1 MMRKSLRTFAL
12 MLSISMR
19 ADRARSIAALVS
31 SSLQLIVLPLGALG
45 MKLIA
50 DGIVS
55 HDSSRAWTGVV
66 ILVGLV
72 FLNRL
77 MAAVSLTV
85 RMRLRENTQLYLDTY
100 LMDLTAGIPGI
111 AHHELPEYLDRV
123 EMLRVERNYLAN
135 PFNPI
140 SWSLASMLQA
150 ISAIVLLASI
160 QPLLALVVFAAIPG
174 AVLSVRSYQRSI
186 SLLESQAEDNRV
198 LRHLFDLSTQPGPAK
213 ELRLYAL
220 ADEVLERRR
229 QLFNRLE
236 RARILNA
243 IRATAAASL
252 AWALFAACYCLA
264 LGATVQ
270 LARDGHASIGAVVLV
285 LSIGM
290 QLSGQL
296 NELAF
301 HVSWFVHTHRA
312 VGRLLWFREY
322 ADDVKA
328 ALAPTRPLPVPGHLT
343 DGIRFEGISFTYPGT
358 RRPVLESIDLD
369 LPAGTSVAIVG
380 ENGAGKTTLVK
391 LLTRLYEPTAG
402 RILVD
407 GMDLR
412 RFDVAEWRA
421 RTSAGFQDFGRFEF
435 IARESIG
442 IGDLTAAESESS
454 LQSALTRAAA
464 SQLPSEL
471 PNGLLTQLGREFDG
485 GIDLSVGQWQ
495 KVALARAMMRPSPLL
510 LILDEPTASLDA
522 PTEHTLFEQFSAASR
537 DVAAET
543 GAITILVS
551 HRFST
556 VRMADLILVIGDGK
570 IIESGTHDGLIH
582 AGGVYAELYDLQAA
596 AYR

>member
-1 MMRKSLRTFAL
+1 MHRSLRTVSL
-12 MLSISMR
+12 MLSISFR

-31 SSLQLIVLPLGALG
+31 SSLQLVVLPLGALA

-50 DGIVS
+50 DGLVS
-55 HDSSRAWTGVV
+55 HDSRGAWTGVG
-66 ILVGLV
+66 ILIGLV

-123 EMLRVERNYLAN
+123 EMLRSERNYLAN

-140 SWSLASMLQA
+140 SWSLASILQA
-150 ISAIVLLASI
+150 ISAVVLLASI

-174 AVLSVRSYQRSI
+174 AVLSVRAYQQSV

-213 ELRLYAL
+213 ELRLYNL
-220 ADEVLERRR
+220 AGEVLERRR
-229 QLFNRLE
+229 QLFDRLE
-236 RARILNA
+236 RARIHNA
-243 IRATAAASL
+243 VVATAAASL
-252 AWALFAACYCLA
+252 AWAFFAGCYCVA

-270 LARDGHASIGAVVLV
+270 LARNGHATVGAVVLV

-322 ADDVKA
+322 AEGAKA
-328 ALAPTRPLPVPGHLT
+328 ALAPAEPLPVPGRLS
-343 DGIRFEGISFTYPGT
+343 DGIRLEGISFTYPGT
-358 RRPVLESIDLD
+358 ERAVLESIDLE

-380 ENGAGKTTLVK
+380 DNGAGKTTLVK

-407 GMDLR
+407 GIDLR
-412 RFDVAEWRA
+412 RFDVTEWRA
-421 RTSAGFQDFGRFEF
+421 RTAAGFQDFGRFEF

-442 IGDLTAAESESS
+442 IGDLPAAESEPSVRF
-454 LQSALTRAAA
+454 ALARAAA
-464 SQLPSEL
+464 TQLPIEL
-471 PNGLLTQLGREFDG
+471 PDGLETQLGREFDG

-522 PTEHTLFEQFSAASR
+522 PTEHTLFERFSAAAR

-556 VRMADLILVIGDGK
+556 VRMADLILVVGGGTIT
-570 IIESGTHDGLIH
+570 ESGTHNELIRAAGL
-582 AGGVYAELYDLQAA
+582 YAELYELQAA

>member
-1 MMRKSLRTFAL
+1 VHKSLRTLRL
-12 MLSISMR
+12 MIAISMR

-31 SSLQLIVLPLGALG
+31 SSLQLIVLPLGALA

-50 DGIVS
+50 DGLVV
-55 HDSSRAWTGVV
+55 HDSRRAWTGVG
-66 ILVGLV
+66 ILIGLMFV
-72 FLNRL
+72 NRV

-123 EMLRVERNYLAN
+123 EMLRAERNYLAN

-160 QPLLALVVFAAIPG
+160 QPLLALVVVAAIPG
-174 AVLSVRSYQRSI
+174 AILSVRSYQRSV

-213 ELRLYAL
+213 ELRLYTL
-220 ADEVLERRR
+220 AGEILERRR
-229 QLFNRLE
+229 QLFDRLE
-236 RARILNA
+236 QARIRNA
-243 IRATAAASL
+243 IGATATASL
-252 AWALFAACYCLA
+252 AWAFFAACYCIA

-270 LARDGHASIGAVVLV
+270 LARNGHATVGAVVLV

-296 NELAF
+296 NDLAF

-322 ADDVKA
+322 ADGAKA
-328 ALAPTRPLPVPGHLT
+328 ALAPAQPLPVPDRLGV
-343 DGIRFEGISFTYPGT
+343 GIRLEGISFTYPGT
-358 RRPVLESIDLD
+358 ARCVLESIDLE

-380 ENGAGKTTLVK
+380 ENGSGKTTLVK

-402 RILVD
+402 RILID
-407 GMDLR
+407 GVDLR
-412 RFDVAEWRA
+412 RFDVAEWRD

-442 IGDLTAAESESS
+442 IGDLPEADSEPNV
-454 LQSALTRAAA
+454 QAALTRAAA
-464 SQLPSEL
+464 AALPSEL
-471 PNGLLTQLGREFDG
+471 PDGLQTQLGREFDG
-485 GIDLSVGQWQ
+485 GVDLSVGQWQ

-522 PTEHTLFEQFSAASR
+522 PTEHTLFEQFSAAAR
-537 DVAAET
+537 DVAAGT
-543 GAITILVS
+543 GAITVLVS

-556 VRMADLILVIGDGK
+556 VRMADVILVVGDGK
-570 IIESGTHDGLIH
+570 ITESGSHDELIR
-582 AGGVYAELYDLQAA
+582 AGGLYAELYDLQAA

>member
-1 MMRKSLRTFAL
+1 

-19 ADRARSIAALVS
+19 ADRARSIAALIS
-31 SSLQLIVLPLGALG
+31 SSLQLIVLPLRAIGI
-45 MKLIA
+45 KLIA
-50 DGIVS
+50 DGIIAHGS
-55 HDSSRAWTGVV
+55 QRAWIG
-66 ILVGLV
+66 VGLV
-72 FLNRL
+72 VGLTFLNRV

-100 LMDLTAGIPGI
+100 MMELTAGIPGI

-123 EMLRVERNYLAN
+123 EMLRLEHNYLAN

-140 SWSLASMLQA
+140 SWSLASLLQA
-150 ISAIVLLASI
+150 VSAVLLLSSI
-160 QPLLALVVFAAIPG
+160 QPLLGLVVFAGIPG
-174 AVLSVRSYQRSI
+174 AILSVRSYQRAI
-186 SLLESQAEDNRV
+186 TLLESQAEDNRI

-213 ELRLYAL
+213 ELRLYTL
-220 ADEVLERRR
+220 ADEILERRQ
-229 QLFNRLE
+229 QLFGRLE
-236 RARILNA
+236 QARMRNA
-243 IRATAAASL
+243 IVATATASL
-252 AWALFAACYCLA
+252 AWAFFAACYCVA

-270 LARDGHASIGAVVLV
+270 LARHGHATIGAVVLV
-285 LSIGM
+285 LAIGM

-322 ADDVKA
+322 AA
-328 ALAPTRPLPVPGHLT
+328 HATAELTPAQPHPVPRRLT
-343 DGIRFEGISFTYPGT
+343 EGIRLEGIAFTYPGT
-358 RRPVLESIDLD
+358 ERPVLESIDLD

-380 ENGAGKTTLVK
+380 ENGAGKTTLIK

-407 GMDLR
+407 GVDLR

-435 IARESIG
+435 IAQNSIG
-442 IGDLTAAESESS
+442 IGDLPAAESEPSV
-454 LQSALTRAAA
+454 QTALTRAGAA
-464 SQLPSEL
+464 QLPTEL
-471 PNGLLTQLGREFDG
+471 PDGLLTQLGREFDG

-495 KVALARAMMRPSPLL
+495 KVALARAMMRPAPLL

-522 PTEHTLFEQFSAASR
+522 PTEHTLFEHFSAAAH
-537 DVAAET
+537 DVAAGT

-556 VRMADLILVIGDGK
+556 VRMADLILVIGSGK
-570 IIESGTHDGLIH
+570 ITEAGTHDELIE
-582 AGGVYAELYDLQAA
+582 ANGVYAELYDLQAA